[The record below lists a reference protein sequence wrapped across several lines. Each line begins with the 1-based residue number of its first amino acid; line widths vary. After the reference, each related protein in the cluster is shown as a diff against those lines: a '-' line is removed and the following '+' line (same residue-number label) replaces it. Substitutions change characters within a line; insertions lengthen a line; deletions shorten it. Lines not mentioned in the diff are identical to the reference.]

1 MSKRKPSRTFPKKL
15 KRRTF
20 IEPWSFREGRP
31 STSGRSPISK
41 RTFETSANMS
51 INNRTEHH
59 KEKQKDAIAAA
70 RSFLQ
75 RVLGVAQVSA
85 AEVRG
90 EVEAIYGPLTDDTW
104 YRWCRKVDA
113 AADALLGPGMLST
126 VTRHL
131 LRCNALSLSG
141 NKAGS
146 AKKQIRMDA
155 LAYLAVNMS
164 EVSVDEWLAS
174 FAHIPDKM
182 SATEIE
188 ERIRSQK
195 IRQYSPRHLRRN
207 GIRRRKPVYYKPEI
221 VQILKRFDCA

>member
-1 MSKRKPSRTFPKKL
+1 
-15 KRRTF
+15 
-20 IEPWSFREGRP
+20 
-31 STSGRSPISK
+31 
-41 RTFETSANMS
+41 MS
-51 INNRTEHH
+51 ISNRTEHH
-59 KEKQKDAIAAA
+59 EEQQKDAIAAA
-70 RSFLQ
+70 RANLQ
-75 RVLGVAQVSA
+75 HRLGVVRISA
-85 AEVRG
+85 IRVRS
-90 EVEAIYGPLTDDTW
+90 EVESIYGDVTDDTW

-113 AADALLGPGMLST
+113 AADAPLGPGMLST

-146 AKKQIRMDA
+146 AKKQIRRDA

-174 FAHIPDKM
+174 FSHIPDKM
-182 SATEIE
+182 SAAEIE
-188 ERIRSQK
+188 ERIHLQK